1 LTVEIE
7 KNVSPTICQIII
19 DVKDQTQP
27 KVMNNWSKML
37 PHFSEIICHKLQLLR
52 RQQDYRQFFRLMG
65 LPEKDF

>member
-1 LTVEIE
+1 LTVVE
-7 KNVSPTICQIII
+7 KFSQTICQIII
-19 DVKDQTQP
+19 DKDQQP

-52 RQQDYRQFFRLMG
+52 RQQDYRQFFRWMG